1 MTKLLK
7 LIKIVPE
14 QYNESKISFWAY
26 IIFNILTF
34 ATLIYSLVIGEYI
47 NCFYCLLAFFFLC
60 LPPAFERVHNAYLP
74 PLFEVVIMIFIFS
87 FAILGESFSFMTRI
101 PWWDTMLHTFYGFV
115 FAALGF
121 SLIEIL
127 NDDSELKFKLSP
139 GYICLSTIGITT
151 LFGVLWEFFEFFADH
166 LLGKDMQKD
175 FIVKSFQSTF
185 LDPSDSMHPFA
196 VSNIK
201 STIINYADGQTLTIN
216 GYLDIGITDT
226 IKDLAVAF
234 IGSFVFCIFLL
245 AYLKTNGNNKVAK
258 LLVPVKRE
266 GKATHEFKNFLVRN
280 KSFFAYIISAGIS
293 YLIDIS
299 LFALF
304 LKLFSKTSFPIS
316 AAFIATVCAR
326 VISSL
331 INYYINKK
339 KVFEYDENKGNTLL
353 KYYALAIPQMLISA
367 FAITYVTKFFAIKTT
382 ATLLTSVIKFIID
395 VIIFIVNYIIQR
407 VWVFK
412 KKD

>member
-1 MTKLLK
+1 MNLCTLLLLLNNSIDDKIICDLLFCRCTMTKLLK
-7 LIKIVPE
+7 LIKTVPE
-14 QYNESKISFWAY
+14 QYSESKISFWAY

-101 PWWDTMLHTFYGFV
+101 HWWDTMLHTFYGFV
-115 FAALGF
+115 FAALSF

-245 AYLKTNGNNKVAK
+245 AYLKTKGKNKFAAM
-258 LLVPVKRE
+258 LIPVKRNWNE
-266 GKATHEFKNFLVRN
+266 KPPAPSDKLAKQIADLENQLVVLRAQEKEKETIEFRKEKKAQKAERE
-280 KSFFAYIISAGIS
+280 SA
-293 YLIDIS
+293 
-299 LFALF
+299 
-304 LKLFSKTSFPIS
+304 KQ
-316 AAFIATVCAR
+316 
-326 VISSL
+326 
-331 INYYINKK
+331 
-339 KVFEYDENKGNTLL
+339 E
-353 KYYALAIPQMLISA
+353 
-367 FAITYVTKFFAIKTT
+367 
-382 ATLLTSVIKFIID
+382 
-395 VIIFIVNYIIQR
+395 
-407 VWVFK
+407 
-412 KKD
+412 KKDNMKE